1 MLEHGEDFK
10 TVERRFNQA
19 RDDLREG
26 KWKSRTRRAAL
37 VFIIG

>member
-19 RDDLREG
+19 KDDLREG
-26 KWKSRTRRAAL
+26 KWKPDA
-37 VFIIG
+37 